1 MIKSILKNAWP
12 HIAIVAIFAVI
23 SFVYFS
29 PILEGKELPQ
39 GDNTQAIGSA
49 HELSEFAQETG
60 DASMWTNSMFSGMP
74 AYQIKA
80 DNTSN
85 VFGHIN
91 KITRLGLPY
100 GTVSILFLYLLGFYV
115 LLLTL
120 KTDKL
125 VAAIGALAF
134 ALGSYNIIII
144 IAGHITK
151 AYAIAIMPIVVA
163 GVLTIFRGNRI
174 AGGILTTVAFGM
186 ELAYNHI
193 QITYYLGLMLM
204 VLIIAEIIMTI
215 KSKAYKEFG
224 KSVGTMAAAIVLAI
238 LPGTVNLWTTYEY
251 SEFSTR
257 GKSELK
263 APETNTEQKASSGL
277 DKDYALAWSYGK
289 KETPTLLIP
298 NVVGGASEA
307 IGADNKYVQKI
318 SDPQI
323 RNVVAQQSSY
333 WGDRS
338 FTSGPVY
345 VGAIVCFLFFL
356 GCFYCKGREKWW
368 LIAATIFSIL
378 LAWGKNF
385 MPFTDFMFYHFP
397 MYNKFRTVEMALVIA
412 TVSIPMLGFLGLK
425 ELIEAPELIKAYPK
439 KFFGALG
446 ISAGIALLIA
456 LFPTAF
462 YSFISDAEQEQFAQL
477 IAGQNGA
484 IYSELRN
491 ALIETRA
498 SITQS
503 DAIRTIVFIVLAS
516 SALWFLSVR
525 KISERIAL
533 ATIAILIGMD
543 MWSVDRRYLSSDD
556 FVSKHDAKNT
566 FVASAADKAIMQ
578 DKEPHR
584 VTSLYRNPWNEAY
597 TSYFHQSIGGYH
609 GAKLHRYQD
618 LIDYELGQEWMAVRS
633 ALSAQDVDGIAKQL
647 EHSNAINMLNTKYF
661 IYNPSAAPITN
672 PNAMGAAWFVDDV
685 IYAPTPDDALKNV
698 STADLRRVA
707 VVENNALRSTPDST
721 ATIVRTSYAPN
732 KLTYHT
738 TSSSDRLAVFSEIY
752 YPKGWKA
759 TIDGN
764 EVPIERANYVLR
776 AITIPQGEHDI
787 EMRFEPQ
794 SYTTGRIIAYI
805 ASALVILLIIG
816 GIVYY
821 IKGYKNETAE

>member
-1 MIKSILKNAWP
+1 MIKKFLNSFWP
-12 HIAIVAIFAVI
+12 HIAIAVAFAVV
-23 SFVYFS
+23 SFLYFT
-29 PILEGKELPQ
+29 PILEGKVLPQ

-49 HELSEFAQETG
+49 RELSEFAQETG

-85 VFGHIN
+85 VFENLN

-115 LLLTL
+115 LLLAL

-204 VLIIAEIIMTI
+204 VLIIAEVIMTI

-263 APETNTEQKASSGL
+263 APETNTEQKTSSGL

-345 VGAIVCFLFFL
+345 VGDIVCFLFVL

-805 ASALVILLIIG
+805 ASAIVILLIIG
-816 GIVYY
+816 GIAYY

>member
-1 MIKSILKNAWP
+1 MIKKFLNSFWP
-12 HIAIVAIFAVI
+12 HIAIVVAFAVV
-23 SFVYFS
+23 SFLYFT
-29 PILEGKELPQ
+29 PILEGKVLPQ

-49 HELSEFAQETG
+49 HELSEYTKETG

-85 VFGHIN
+85 VFENLN
-91 KITRLGLPY
+91 KITRLGMPY

-115 LLLTL
+115 LLLSL
-120 KTDKL
+120 KADKI

-204 VLIIAEIIMTI
+204 VLIIAEVIVAI
-215 KSKAYKEFG
+215 KDKAYKEFG

-263 APETNTEQKASSGL
+263 TPETNTEQKASSGL

-323 RNVVAQQSSY
+323 RQAVASQSSY

-368 LIAATIFSIL
+368 LIAATIFSIF

-425 ELIEAPELIKAYPK
+425 ELIENPELIKAYPK

-446 ISAGIALLIA
+446 LAVSIPILIA
-456 LFPTAF
+456 VMPTTF
-462 YSFISDAEQEQFAQL
+462 YSFLNEAEEEQLSQL

-491 ALIETRA
+491 AIIATRA
-498 SITQS
+498 QITQS
-503 DAIRTIVFIVLAS
+503 DAIRTLVFILLSS

-533 ATIAILIGMD
+533 ATIAILIGLD
-543 MWSVDRRYLSSDD
+543 MWQVDRRYLSSED

-566 FVASAADKAIMQ
+566 FVASTADKIIMQ

-618 LIDYELGQEWMAVRS
+618 LIDYELGQEWMAVRT
-633 ALSAQDVDGIAKQL
+633 ALNSQDVEGIAKQL